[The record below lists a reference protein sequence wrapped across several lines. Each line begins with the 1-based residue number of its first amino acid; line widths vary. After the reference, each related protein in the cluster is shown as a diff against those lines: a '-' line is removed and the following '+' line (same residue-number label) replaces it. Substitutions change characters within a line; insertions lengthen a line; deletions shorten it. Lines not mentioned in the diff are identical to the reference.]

1 MRNVCFLVP
10 ELRLEGM
17 DQWMSILIRWWLWS
31 WADRREGEHQRQNTV
46 DDDVGEI

>member
-1 MRNVCFLVP
+1 MCVFLVP

-17 DQWMSILIRWWLWS
+17 DQGMSILIRWWS
-31 WADRREGEHQRQNTV
+31 WAYRRKGGHQRQNTV